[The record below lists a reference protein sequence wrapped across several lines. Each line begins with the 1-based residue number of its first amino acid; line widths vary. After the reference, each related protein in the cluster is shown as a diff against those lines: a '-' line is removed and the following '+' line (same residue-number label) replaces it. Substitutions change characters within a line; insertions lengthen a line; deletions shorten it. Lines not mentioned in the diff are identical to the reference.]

1 MFKKL
6 FIHSPY
12 RYLFSIVYTI
22 VIVAV
27 YNLLRDEW
35 TLVVNYHDAFFIA
48 GLSLVLIGLLS
59 IVDYFGGLD
68 IFRYMF
74 RRRNPDGTK
83 ITLYDFSENRKEKLK
98 TKTYRF
104 VPFMTVGVIMI
115 VVCLIFRAYI

>member
-12 RYLFSIVYTI
+12 RYLFSIVFTI
-22 VIVAV
+22 VIVLL
-27 YNLLRDEW
+27 YNILRNEW
-35 TLVVNYHDAFFIA
+35 TLIVNYHDSFFIA

-59 IVDYFGGLD
+59 VVDYFGGLD

-74 RRRNPDGTK
+74 KRKNPDGTK
-83 ITLYDFSENRKEKLK
+83 TTLYDFSEERKEKLK

-104 VPFMTVGVIMI
+104 VPFMTMGVIMI
-115 VVCLIFRAYI
+115 IVCLILRAFI